1 MTINY
6 DVVRI
11 GKPRK
16 DSNAER
22 IIHQNVK
29 FLKFDIECF
38 LEDFE
43 LRNSDIIPITIVIPA
58 RGYNVLFDV
67 RDIHNKEVRLALN
80 KQFKSRLFDRNRS
93 ILIGHIE
100 NHINLI

>member
-22 IIHQNVK
+22 ILHQNVK

-38 LEDFE
+38 LENLE
-43 LRNSDIIPITIVIPA
+43 LNDSYIIPITIVIPA

-67 RDIHNKEVRLALN
+67 RDIHQKEVRSALN

-93 ILIGHIE
+93 ILIDHLDNQIV
-100 NHINLI
+100 

>member
-11 GKPRK
+11 GNPRK

-22 IIHQNVK
+22 ILHQNVK

-38 LEDFE
+38 LKDLE
-43 LRNSDIIPITIVIPA
+43 I
-58 RGYNVLFDV
+58 
-67 RDIHNKEVRLALN
+67 K
-80 KQFKSRLFDRNRS
+80 
-93 ILIGHIE
+93 
-100 NHINLI
+100 

>member
-11 GKPRK
+11 GNPRK

-22 IIHQNVK
+22 ILHQNVK

-38 LEDFE
+38 LKDLEIN
-43 LRNSDIIPITIVIPA
+43 NSHIIPITIVIPA

-67 RDIHNKEVRLALN
+67 RDIHNKEVRTALS

-93 ILIGHIE
+93 ILIDNIHNQIV
-100 NHINLI
+100 

>member
-1 MTINY
+1 MMTINY

-22 IIHQNVK
+22 ILHQNVK

-38 LEDFE
+38 LENLE
-43 LRNSDIIPITIVIPA
+43 LNDSHIIPITIVIPA

-67 RDIHNKEVRLALN
+67 RDIHHKEVRSSLS

-93 ILIGHIE
+93 ILIDHLDNQIV
-100 NHINLI
+100 